1 MRHLMRAV
9 VVLLFS
15 AGLAS
20 AGALADNDQFQ
31 GQFDGGIAGAGAGIA
46 GQIGG
51 GAGFQVGYG
60 FSAADPGDYA
70 TENQFQQQGTYNFS
84 AADDGAGNFA
94 STETITIQGGDQFSE
109 SYGGFAG
116 SAQGQ
121 AIVVGTAGLTVGG
134 QFGVAGS
141 AGAAIGAS
149 GSAALGGAQAQNGQT
164 QVAASQYEQQSV
176 GANSFV
182 YQAGQQEFGTAT
194 GSGAALVGVA
204 GGAAG
209 VYQAGGSVAVNDG
222 NAGFMDGSA
231 TAAGEA
237 WAVTGSAG
245 IAGADAEAF
254 GNQEH
259 MYEQGSVSA
268 DGSNFQYQ
276 QGYVSTQVQ
285 AQSTSP

>member
-1 MRHLMRAV
+1 LSC
-9 VVLLFS
+9 FS
-15 AGLAS
+15 
-20 AGALADNDQFQ
+20 
-31 GQFDGGIAGAGAGIA
+31 
-46 GQIGG
+46 
-51 GAGFQVGYG
+51 
-60 FSAADPGDYA
+60 
-70 TENQFQQQGTYNFS
+70 QQGWHRL
-84 AADDGAGNFA
+84 
-94 STETITIQGGDQFSE
+94 EHWPITINFKGSSMVELQAQAQASLVRSE
-109 SYGGFAG
+109 EVLAFKSATGFPLLIPVTTQLKTSSNSRERIISALLTMERGTLPLLKRSPSRVGINSPRAMVG
-116 SAQGQ
+116 SPGPHR
-121 AIVVGTAGLTVGG
+121 VRLSSSVLPGLTVGG

-149 GSAALGGAQAQNGQT
+149 GSVALGGAQAQNGQF
-164 QVAASQYEQQSV
+164 QVGASQYEQQSV